1 MRRALCIL
9 LLGIVALWAML
20 RSARGQPYVSQDG
33 DSILGKYNATTDV
46 AINADFLIMGL
57 DGPTALVLSGNN
69 LFVANYGSGTVG
81 EYNATT
87 GAAINSLTPTSSRS

>member
-1 MRRALCIL
+1 
-9 LLGIVALWAML
+9 ML
-20 RSARGQPYVSQDG
+20 RSVRGQPYVSQDG
-33 DSILGKYNATTDV
+33 DSIVGKYNATTDV

-87 GAAINSLTPTSSRS
+87 GAAINVNFISGLGYPSTLAVALPHLW